1 MTATPEQI
9 EAALSAFALA
19 SGLGIFPND
28 EKDEEWREDLVNGM
42 RAAINAMRPFIRAEV
57 LEEAARICDE
67 ADVKEREFFVGA
79 DNAID
84 EVIYDRGSY
93 VARISAAAIRTLK
106 ENP

>member
-1 MTATPEQI
+1 MTTTPEQI
-9 EAALSAFALA
+9 EAVARAMCDTEWGEGYWDEVMPYARREYKRQAA
-19 SGLGIFPND
+19 S
-28 EKDEEWREDLVNGM
+28 
-42 RAAINAMRPFIRAEV
+42 AINAMRPFIRAEV

-93 VARISAAAIRTLK
+93 VARISAAAIRALK
-106 ENP
+106 EKP